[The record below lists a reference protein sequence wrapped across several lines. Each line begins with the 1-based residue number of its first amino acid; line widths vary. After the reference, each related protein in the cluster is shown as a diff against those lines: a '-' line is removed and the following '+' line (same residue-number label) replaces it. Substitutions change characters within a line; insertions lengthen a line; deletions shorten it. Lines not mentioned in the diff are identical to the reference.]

1 MIWVKEKD
9 RRAKYTET
17 NEQRR
22 SVMTKKTYQMETIA
36 CPSCVAK
43 IEGMLKKTTGVDK
56 SEVLFNSARVKV
68 EFDENTITTE
78 DIQNRIEKLG
88 YKVLSVK

>member
-1 MIWVKEKD
+1 
-9 RRAKYTET
+9 
-17 NEQRR
+17 
-22 SVMTKKTYQMETIA
+22 MTKKTYQMETIS